1 MKRYTIG
8 SEKIWSV
15 HFIQPSILQMGIIE
29 SRRNGRD
36 DLNQGSIS
44 SFSKPEYCPDP
55 KDS

>member
-1 MKRYTIG
+1 MKRYTVG

-15 HFIQPSILQMGIIE
+15 HFIQPPILQMGIIE